1 MKINNS
7 TPEQDSIITLLN
19 LQSNAGQ
26 KNPPSD
32 DIFINSLV
40 NDYLDGI
47 VTSFKKAGVAQ
58 PINKLSAISDKI
70 SPEDTQLL
78 LDIAA
83 KY

>member
-7 TPEQDSIITLLN
+7 TPEQDLVITLLN

-32 DIFINSLV
+32 DIFINSLI

-47 VTSFKKAGVAQ
+47 VVSFKKASVAQ
-58 PINKLSAISDKI
+58 PISKLSDISDKL